1 MFLEVSH
8 MRLDLALL
16 LALSLTAC
24 KKSNAP
30 TPAAPSAQAPAAGGP
45 VATAAA
51 AGGVGGKVVERI
63 DAAPYSYLRI
73 ASPAGE
79 IWAAV
84 PQSAVEK
91 GADVVIENAMP
102 MDGFESKSLN
112 RKFEKIYFG
121 TLGGQGGAPQGA
133 APAGM
138 PPGAAP
144 APGQMP
150 PGGMPP
156 GGMGAQHAAAAAGP
170 ADVGDVKVPKA
181 TGANAKTVS
190 EIHAQKAQLKE
201 KKVTVRGKVVKS
213 NAGIMGKNWIHVRD
227 GSGTQEKGDND
238 ITVTSESAAT
248 VGEVLVITGVVRVDK
263 DFGAG
268 YAYPVIIE
276 EAVYAK

>member
-1 MFLEVSH
+1 
-8 MRLDLALL
+8 MRLVLAVL
-16 LALSLTAC
+16 LALSVTAC

-30 TPAAPSAQAPAAGGP
+30 TPAQAPAAEAP
-45 VATAAA
+45 AAA
-51 AGGVGGKVVERI
+51 AGGVRGKVVERI

-73 ASPAGE
+73 AGPTGE

-84 PQSAVEK
+84 PQAAIEN
-91 GADVVIENAMP
+91 GAEVVIENPMP
-102 MDGFESKSLN
+102 MDGFESKTLN

-121 TLGGQGGAPQGA
+121 TLGGQGGAPQAA
-133 APAGM
+133 APAGGAPNPM
-138 PPGAAP
+138 GGTPPGM
-144 APGQMP
+144 MP

-156 GGMGAQHAAAAAGP
+156 GGMAAQHAAAGAGP
-170 ADVGDVKVPKA
+170 TDVGDVKVPKA
-181 TGANAKTVS
+181 TGANAKTVA

-238 ITVTSESAAT
+238 ITVTSESAAN

>member
-1 MFLEVSH
+1 
-8 MRLDLALL
+8 
-16 LALSLTAC
+16 
-24 KKSNAP
+24 
-30 TPAAPSAQAPAAGGP
+30 
-45 VATAAA
+45 
-51 AGGVGGKVVERI
+51 
-63 DAAPYSYLRI
+63 
-73 ASPAGE
+73 
-79 IWAAV
+79 
-84 PQSAVEK
+84 
-91 GADVVIENAMP
+91 
-102 MDGFESKSLN
+102 
-112 RKFEKIYFG
+112 
-121 TLGGQGGAPQGA
+121 
-133 APAGM
+133 M

-181 TGANAKTVS
+181 TGANAKTVA
-190 EIHAQKAQLKE
+190 EVHAQKAQLKE

-238 ITVTSESAAT
+238 ITVTSESAAS

>member
-1 MFLEVSH
+1 
-8 MRLDLALL
+8 MRLVLAVL
-16 LALSLTAC
+16 LALAVTAC

-30 TPAAPSAQAPAAGGP
+30 TPAQAPAAGGP

-51 AGGVGGKVVERI
+51 PGGVGGKLLERI
-63 DAAPYSYLRI
+63 DAAPYSYLKI
-73 ASPAGE
+73 ATPAGE

-84 PQSAVEK
+84 PQASVEK
-91 GADVVIENAMP
+91 GADVVIDNPMP

-121 TLGGQGGAPQGA
+121 TLAGQGGPAQAA

-170 ADVGDVKVPKA
+170 SDAGDVKVPKA
-181 TGANAKTVS
+181 TGANAKTVA

-213 NAGIMGKNWIHVRD
+213 NSGIMGKNWIHVRD
-227 GSGTQEKGDND
+227 GSGSAEKGDND
-238 ITVTSESAAT
+238 ITVTSESAAS

-276 EAVYAK
+276 EAVYTK

>member
-1 MFLEVSH
+1 
-8 MRLDLALL
+8 MRLVLAVL
-16 LALSLTAC
+16 LALAVTAC

-30 TPAAPSAQAPAAGGP
+30 TPAQAPAAGGP

-51 AGGVGGKVVERI
+51 AGGVGGKLVERI

-73 ASPAGE
+73 AGPAGE

-84 PQSAVEK
+84 PQSAVEN
-91 GADVVIENAMP
+91 GAEVLIENPMP

-121 TLGGQGGAPQGA
+121 TLAGQGGAPQAA

-138 PPGAAP
+138 PPGAPP

-156 GGMGAQHAAAAAGP
+156 AGMGAQHAAAAAGP

-181 TGANAKTVS
+181 TGANAKTVA

-238 ITVTSESAAT
+238 ITVTSESAAS

>member
-1 MFLEVSH
+1 
-8 MRLDLALL
+8 MRLALAVL
-16 LALSLTAC
+16 LALAVTAC

-30 TPAAPSAQAPAAGGP
+30 TPAQAPAAEAAAPAAGG
-45 VATAAA
+45 VR
-51 AGGVGGKVVERI
+51 GKVLERI

-73 ASPAGE
+73 AGPAGE
-79 IWAAV
+79 VWAAV
-84 PQSAVEK
+84 PQAAIENGVE
-91 GADVVIENAMP
+91 VVIENPMA
-102 MDGFESKSLN
+102 MDGFESKTLN

-121 TLGGQGGAPQGA
+121 TLAGQGGAPQGA

-144 APGQMP
+144 AAGQMP

-156 GGMGAQHAAAAAGP
+156 GGMAAQHAAAAAGP
-170 ADVGDVKVPKA
+170 ADAGDVKVPKA
-181 TGANAKTVS
+181 TGANARTVA

-213 NAGIMGKNWIHVRD
+213 NAGIMGKNWVHIRD
-227 GSGTQEKGDND
+227 GSGSQAKGDND
-238 ITVTSESAAT
+238 ITVTSDSAAN
-248 VGEVLVITGVVRVDK
+248 VGDVIVVTGVVRVDK

-276 EAVYAK
+276 EATYAK

>member
-1 MFLEVSH
+1 
-8 MRLDLALL
+8 MRLVLAVL
-16 LALSLTAC
+16 LALAVTAC

-30 TPAAPSAQAPAAGGP
+30 TPAQAPAAGGP

-51 AGGVGGKVVERI
+51 AAGGVSGKLVERI
-63 DAAPYSYLRI
+63 DAAPYSYLKI
-73 ASPAGE
+73 ATSAGE
-79 IWAAV
+79 VWAAV
-84 PQSAVEK
+84 PQAAIEK
-91 GADVVIENAMP
+91 GVDVVIENPMP

-121 TLGGQGGAPQGA
+121 TLAGQGGAAQAA

-170 ADVGDVKVPKA
+170 SDVGDVKVPKA
-181 TGANAKTVS
+181 TGANAKTVA
-190 EIHAQKAQLKE
+190 EIHAQKGDLKE
-201 KKVTVRGKVVKS
+201 KKVVVRGKVVKS
-213 NAGIMGKNWIHVRD
+213 NSGIMGKNWIHVRD
-227 GSGTQEKGDND
+227 GSGSAEKGDND
-238 ITVTSESAAT
+238 ITVTSESAAS
-248 VGEVLVITGVVRVDK
+248 VGDVLVITGVVRVDK

-276 EAVYAK
+276 EAVYTK

>member
-1 MFLEVSH
+1 
-8 MRLDLALL
+8 MRLALAVL
-16 LALSLTAC
+16 LALAVTAC

-30 TPAAPSAQAPAAGGP
+30 TPAQAPAADAP
-45 VATAAA
+45 AAA
-51 AGGVGGKVVERI
+51 AGGVRGKVVERI

-73 ASPAGE
+73 AGPSGE
-79 IWAAV
+79 VWAAV
-84 PQSAVEK
+84 PQAAVEN
-91 GADVVIENAMP
+91 GVEVVIENPMP
-102 MDGFESKSLN
+102 MDGFESKTLN

-121 TLGGQGGAPQGA
+121 TLAGQGGAPQAG
-133 APAGM
+133 APAGGAPGAM
-138 PPGAAP
+138 PPGSMP
-144 APGQMP
+144 PGSMP

-156 GGMGAQHAAAAAGP
+156 GGIAAQHAAAGAGP

-181 TGANAKTVS
+181 TGANARTIS

-227 GSGTQEKGDND
+227 GSGSQEKGDND
-238 ITVTSESAAT
+238 LTVTSESAAS

>member
-1 MFLEVSH
+1 
-8 MRLDLALL
+8 MRLVLAVL
-16 LALSLTAC
+16 LALSVTAC

-30 TPAAPSAQAPAAGGP
+30 TPAQAPAADAP
-45 VATAAA
+45 AAA
-51 AGGVGGKVVERI
+51 AGGVRGKVVERI

-73 ASPAGE
+73 AGPTGE

-84 PQSAVEK
+84 PQAAIEN
-91 GADVVIENAMP
+91 GAEVVIENPMP
-102 MDGFESKSLN
+102 MDGFESKTLN

-121 TLGGQGGAPQGA
+121 TLGGQGGAPQAA
-133 APAGM
+133 APAGGAPNPM
-138 PPGAAP
+138 GGTTPGM
-144 APGQMP
+144 MP

-156 GGMGAQHAAAAAGP
+156 GGMAAQHAAAGAGP
-170 ADVGDVKVPKA
+170 TDVGDVKVPKA
-181 TGANAKTVS
+181 TGANAKTVA
-190 EIHAQKAQLKE
+190 EIHAQKAELKE
-201 KKVTVRGKVVKS
+201 KKITVRGKVVKS

-238 ITVTSESAAT
+238 ITVTSESAAN